1 MKINSNLFNFNFFLS
16 GKKKVD
22 NLEQGAKE
30 NGGATKFSDA
40 VYSNYSK
47 DEYIRVNNTNNT
59 ISILIP
65 STIDVNTNI
74 DNEEYVIKYN
84 SIIKNQYNSSDT
96 VYYNTKGSWYSED
109 LNTVIVEDITII
121 SINLKKVTIKDIL
134 FFKDLALQVKKDMNQ
149 EGVSIIIND
158 ALCIA

>member
-16 GKKKVD
+16 GKKKV
-22 NLEQGAKE
+22 NSLEQGAKE
-30 NGGATKFSDA
+30 YGGATKFSDA

-47 DEYIRVNNTNNT
+47 DEYIRVNNSNNT

-65 STIDVNTNI
+65 STIDVNTRI
-74 DNEEYVIKYN
+74 DNEEYVIKYD
-84 SIIKNQYNSSDT
+84 SIIKSHYNTSDT
-96 VYYNTKGSWYSED
+96 VYYDTKGSWYSED
-109 LNTVIVEDITII
+109 LDTVVIEDITIL

-134 FFKDLALQVKKDMNQ
+134 FFKNLALQVKKDMKQ

>member
-16 GKKKVD
+16 DKKKVD
-22 NLEQGAKE
+22 SLEQGAKE
-30 NGGATKFSDA
+30 NGGATRFKDA
-40 VYSNYSK
+40 IYSNYSK

-65 STIDVNTNI
+65 STIDVNNSI

-84 SIIKNQYNSSDT
+84 SIIKNNYNSSDT
-96 VYYNTKGSWYSED
+96 IYYNTKGSWYSED
-109 LNTVIVEDITII
+109 LDAVIVEDITII
-121 SINLKKVTIKDIL
+121 SLNLKKVTIKDIL
-134 FFKDLALQVKKDMNQ
+134 FFKNLALQVKKDMKQ